1 MKSWASGS
9 LSILLKIFKGIAY
22 TDWIWYSSG
31 KSKIRL
37 EKVRVKTTA
46 GAVIYLEINR
56 IINIDHVGRISQ

>member
-9 LSILLKIFKGIAY
+9 LFILLKIFKGIDY

-37 EKVRVKTTA
+37 E
-46 GAVIYLEINR
+46 
-56 IINIDHVGRISQ
+56 